1 VTTYDDDRDKESGE
15 NGDDDN
21 GNGDDGSRSPLEQLR
36 KIEYT
41 TDELQGQLVVLRD
54 LLTQT
59 DAPPSPLAEFLKKLE
74 TNTGLRAQWIQSP
87 DAVIDASG
95 LPDADKAALRDV
107 NRDISKNEPYVTAL
121 NSSSPL
127 WVIPVA
133 KPGERVK
140 AYKPGEDHARGK

>member
-1 VTTYDDDRDKESGE
+1 MTTYDDDRDKESGE

-95 LPDADKAALRDV
+95 LPDADKAALKTGGIDAV
-107 NRDISKNEPYVTAL
+107 NQQLTAEGASNFVTWIRI
-121 NSSSPL
+121 
-127 WVIPVA
+127 WVRP
-133 KPGERVK
+133 
-140 AYKPGEDHARGK
+140 